1 MKKGLMI
8 SMLICSTASIADTNE
23 NYNTSEDTSENYNTS
38 EATSENYNASEDTNE
53 NYNTS
58 EDTNENYNACEASN
72 GFIFGV
78 GLANID
84 PDVAANAQVDD
95 SAVSIR
101 VGWEYRQSDYIFGA
115 GIGGLIYDDKAD
127 YDQLVVD
134 QYGNISTEESSADA
148 FSFYIEGGYE
158 YSINPYFYTDFIGGY
173 EQTLVSSRAISN
185 CGNCYDSDIDVD
197 AGLYINPRLTIIFQ
211 STAFLS
217 LGYQH
222 YLNGDIDNNIMLNI
236 GFGAQQH

>member
-8 SMLICSTASIADTNE
+8 SMLICSTASIADT
-23 NYNTSEDTSENYNTS
+23 S

-53 NYNTS
+53 NYTTS
-58 EDTNENYNACEASN
+58 GASS

-84 PDVAANAQVDD
+84 PDVAANAQVDE

-101 VGWEYRQSDYIFGA
+101 IGWEYRPSDYIIGA
-115 GIGGLIYDDKAD
+115 GISGLIYDDKAD
-127 YDQLVVD
+127 YDQLVID
-134 QYGNISTEESSADA
+134 QYGNTSTEKSSADA
-148 FSFYIEGGYE
+148 FGFYIEGGYE

-173 EQTLVSSRAISN
+173 EQTLDSSRAISN
-185 CGNCYDSDIDVD
+185 CGDCYDSDIDVD
-197 AGLYINPRLTIIFQ
+197 AGLYINPRITIIFQ